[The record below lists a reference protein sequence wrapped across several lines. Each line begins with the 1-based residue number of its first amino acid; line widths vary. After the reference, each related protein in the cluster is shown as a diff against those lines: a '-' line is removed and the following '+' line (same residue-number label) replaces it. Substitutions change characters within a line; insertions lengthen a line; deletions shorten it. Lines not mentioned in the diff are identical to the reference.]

1 MLLRPGPLRR
11 AAQIV
16 AEAVLPESMVVWH
29 GPSDRS
35 RVALTF
41 DDGPN
46 ELTPAYLDVLDRF
59 DARATFFLVGEQC
72 ATHPDLVADIAAR
85 GHELAGHG
93 YTHRPFPWLCGLD
106 LLQDELE
113 RTAALLPTTT
123 PRPIVRP
130 PHGAVS
136 MASLV
141 ATARAGFTTVLWSFD
156 SGDWRTDQTNEV
168 AGAFRNGSIHPG
180 SIVLLHEGQAWT
192 LRALPQILEQLL
204 EAGHEP
210 VTVRELLS

>member
-1 MLLRPGPLRR
+1 MVIKPPRLRR

-29 GPSDRS
+29 GPQQRS

-41 DDGPN
+41 DDGPD
-46 ELTPAYLDVLDRF
+46 ELTTAYLDVLERF
-59 DARATFFLVGEQC
+59 GVRATFFLVGEHC
-72 ATHPDLVADIAAR
+72 ASHPDLVRAIAAR
-85 GHELAGHG
+85 GHEVAGHG
-93 YTHRPFPWLCGLD
+93 YTHRPFPWLCSID
-106 LLQDELE
+106 LLEEELE
-113 RTAALLPTTT
+113 RTAALLPQSV
-123 PRPIVRP
+123 PRAFVRP

-136 MASLV
+136 IASLV

-156 SGDWRTDQTNEV
+156 SGDWRTEKPDEV
-168 AGAFRNGSIHPG
+168 ADAFRNGSIAPG
-180 SIVLLHEGQAWT
+180 TIVLLHEGQDWT
-192 LRALPQILEQLL
+192 LQALPMILEQLL